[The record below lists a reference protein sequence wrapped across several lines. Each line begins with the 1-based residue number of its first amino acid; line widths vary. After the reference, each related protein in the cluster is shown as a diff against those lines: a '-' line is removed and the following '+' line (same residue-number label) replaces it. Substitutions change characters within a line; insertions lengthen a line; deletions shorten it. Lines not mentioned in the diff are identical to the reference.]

1 MSAAALWIYIP
12 FFTGVLLLLIPDQKR
27 FVRIVSLVL
36 TAFLS
41 YTALRIPVNSM
52 IVVNRSSL
60 IFSAS
65 TRLLGRP
72 VTIDRADQTL
82 VAFFYTFAFLWIF
95 GSMFARI
102 YRYFIP
108 TALIST
114 ALLIGVIAVKPFIY
128 GIFLVFICVLLFLPM
143 LNSSGVHN
151 ENSIF
156 RFLLYQLLGM
166 ICLAIS
172 GQLTGTLDINPQD
185 SYLLKRTV
193 ILIFSGFSFWLAVF
207 PFFSWIA
214 ALMEK
219 SCPFVSGFVVSL
231 LQFSSLFILLQ
242 FLNDHLWLR
251 TYQPLFHGLR
261 LTGCMMLAVGSVWA
275 ICQTNLQ
282 RMMAFIIT
290 AENGASILLLGANSR
305 ESINTFLTGLFI
317 HSIVWLIWAT
327 SVKFMSSDTDLSF
340 ENLKGFAFRQPVVC
354 SALLL
359 SHFTVSGMPILAGFR
374 LRMSLLSSCFSY
386 SKQLGWIAAA
396 ASAVLIFSGLKL
408 MYIFLS
414 PGQSE
419 QISAPQA
426 DERTRYEF
434 LMRRILLIILMS
446 LLVLISFFPSLME
459 IFMSGIRTQYA
470 LIFG

>member
-1 MSAAALWIYIP
+1 MSAAVLWIYIP
-12 FFTGVLLLLIPDQKR
+12 FFTGILLMFLPEQRR
-27 FVRIVSLVL
+27 FTRIVSLIL
-36 TAFLS
+36 TAFLA

-52 IVVNRSSL
+52 IVVNRSTL

-65 TRLLGRP
+65 ARLLGRP

-82 VAFFYTFAFLWIF
+82 VAFFYTFTFLWIF
-95 GSMFARI
+95 GSMFTRI
-102 YRYFIP
+102 YRFFIP

-114 ALLIGVIAVKPFIY
+114 ALLIGVIAVQPFIY
-128 GIFLVFICVLLFLPM
+128 GIFLVMICVLLFLPM
-143 LNSSGVHN
+143 LNSSGLNN

-166 ICLAIS
+166 ICLAVS
-172 GQLTGTLDINPQD
+172 GQLTGALDINPQD

-193 ILIFSGFSFWLAVF
+193 ILIFAGFSFWLAVF

-219 SCPFVSGFVVSL
+219 SCPFVTGFTVSL

-251 TYQPLFHGLR
+251 SYQPLFHGLR
-261 LTGCMMLAVGSVWA
+261 LVGCMMLAAGSVWA
-275 ICQTNLQ
+275 ISQNNLQ
-282 RMMAFIIT
+282 RMMAFIMT
-290 AENGASILLLGANSR
+290 AENGASILLLGTNSR

-327 SVKFMSSDTDLSF
+327 SVKFMSDDTDLSLD
-340 ENLKGFAFRQPVVC
+340 NLKGFAFRHPVVC
-354 SALLL
+354 AALLL

-374 LRMSLLSSCFSY
+374 LRMSLLKSSFIY
-386 SKQLGWIAAA
+386 SNQLGWITAA
-396 ASAVLIFSGLKL
+396 ASALLLFSGLKL
-408 MYIFLS
+408 MYVFLS
-414 PGQSE
+414 PGQTE
-419 QISAPQA
+419 KVQPFPV
-426 DERTRYEF
+426 DERTRYEV
-434 LMRRILLIILMS
+434 LMRRILLIILM
-446 LLVLISFFPSLME
+446 LLLILISFFPGLIE